1 MIVIILVLLLLGFLF
16 PPLWLVLI
24 GYLIYIY
31 ASRHT
36 RKERAVEDRM
46 RRMIIAGRNMATFS
60 ELYYEAARSYAISK
74 GCTVSDHES
83 ASAAVMLDGK
93 AYNAIFLRE
102 RDGGTTIT
110 VQDHAVVQKWMQD
123 DVDIVIA
130 RGRSGTQEPDFSAM
144 DTNTLARQGTDK
156 AFQVLLGRAE
166 DGEAEAQN
174 EIGFCYGKGV
184 HVPRNYK
191 SAHLWY
197 GKSAEQGFANAQFNL
212 GVLHYQ
218 GLGCKRDL
226 GEAEQWFDLAA
237 AEGHSNAQKNLRRIE
252 LEKPLVLELYAINQ
266 QLGKQKAPGIVDFKL
281 AHLYLEELKTLV
293 EDDDVRQGFVVAAT
307 SGQISLGKATEIQDA
322 LTWAWNLSSATP
334 LTYQQIISAV
344 SNDDWSVFN
353 GMPESGSGT

>member
-1 MIVIILVLLLLGFLF
+1 MILIILGLLLLGCFF
-16 PPLWLVLI
+16 PPLWLLLI

-36 RKERAVEDRM
+36 RKERAVEGRI
-46 RRMIIAGRNMATFS
+46 RRMVAARRDMATFS

-74 GCTVSDHES
+74 GCTYSDNEA
-83 ASAAVMLDGK
+83 ASAAVMIDGK
-93 AYNAIFLRE
+93 AYYVVFLRE

-110 VQDHAVVQKWMQD
+110 LEDHAEVKKRMQD
-123 DVDIVIA
+123 DVDAVIA
-130 RGRSGTQEPDFSAM
+130 RGKSIEEEPSLETM
-144 DTNTLARQGTDK
+144 DTSTLAQQGTDL

-184 HVPRNYK
+184 HVAMSYK

-197 GKSAEQGFANAQFNL
+197 GRAAEQGFANAQFNL

-226 GEAEQWFDLAA
+226 SQAEEWFILAA
-237 AEGHSNAQKNLRRIE
+237 NQGHSNAQQNLRRIE

-266 QLGKQKAPGIVDFKL
+266 QLGKQKAPGLVDFKL
-281 AHLYLEELKTLV
+281 AHLYLEELKKLV
-293 EDDDVRQGFVVAAT
+293 EDDDVRRGFVHAAT
-307 SGQISLGKATEIQDA
+307 HGQISLSKVVEIQDA
-322 LTWAWNLSSATP
+322 VTWAWNLSSATP